1 MGKTKVTEFV
11 KNHKKEI
18 AIGAISAM
26 GIGIVIAFGTRVS
39 KTMKITKSN
48 ASTIE
53 NIDIPDVWGV
63 GTMTDLWT
71 EGTWTSTIVNNITV
85 ADLGKIGEELQ
96 EINGVKS
103 GTEVSAMLS
112 MLNTVE

>member
-18 AIGAISAM
+18 TIGAISAIGV
-26 GIGIVIAFGTRVS
+26 GIAIVFGTRVS

-71 EGTWTSTIVNNITV
+71 EGTWTSTIINNITI
-85 ADLGKIGEELQ
+85 ADLGKIGEEFQ
-96 EINGVKS
+96 KINGVKS
-103 GTEVSAMLS
+103 DTEVSAMFS
-112 MLNTVE
+112 MLNTVK